1 MRPRLQGPIPFFYS
15 ALSIILTLYL
25 LNYFSTGLGGSM
37 LLAATLIPILL
48 MMDALA
54 SLKKGEGLYPR
65 LGRRANYIIAGVYA
79 ALCLIVSV
87 YMHTSFNDLIYIR
100 LGSYN
105 TTDVIVGAIALALV
119 MEYARRKHFA
129 LFLINAFLMFYSI
142 YGWIFP
148 GIFSHP
154 GISPQR
160 VLTLCTVEF
169 YTGIFASLS
178 QIALTLVA
186 AFLLMVG
193 IASGFG
199 CQESL
204 INIIMGRV
212 GRRSIYAVPQTATL
226 SSFAVATISGSGAAN
241 AAATG
246 QFTIPL
252 MKRYG
257 IPAVT
262 AAAVET
268 ASSMGGQLLPP
279 VMGVAAFIMTDFLGV
294 TYFDV
299 IIRGAAIGIIYYLG
313 VILAVYLM
321 SLKFMDPALRASQ
334 RAEGAKIDPLD
345 KFNAIAF
352 FSSIALLILLMT
364 RMIAEMYAALL
375 ASAFLLALAMAAR
388 ALGRRRSGMA
398 AIGADLARRLMASV
412 ETFASLLCDIG
423 LLLATLDIMVG
434 LFSATGVPVKI
445 GLLMMGAGG
454 AHMAYMIAIAF
465 AFGYIVG
472 LGLPPSATYITTALV
487 VAPIMIGMG
496 INPWVAHFFAF
507 LVAVMSELS
516 PPTSVTAAVAARIAD
531 CSFNRAMLKA
541 CEMAIPLYIMMFSI
555 FIRAELVMEPGP
567 SMLWAFAIV
576 LLGVLAS
583 VAGIHAAYGRN
594 PAMNLAMKAL
604 AFISAS
610 IAAFHPD
617 SAFATA
623 AAIASLP
630 LTILGIFRTRA
641 IFAGRA
647 GPSPSRIQ
655 AS

>member
-1 MRPRLQGPIPFFYS
+1 MRPRIPAPIPLFYS

-25 LNYFSTGLGGSM
+25 LHYFFTGFGGSM

-48 MMDALA
+48 LMDAIA
-54 SLKKGEGLYPR
+54 SLKAGGLYPR
-65 LGRRANYIIAGVYA
+65 LGRRANYAIAGVYM
-79 ALCLIVSV
+79 ALCLIVSI

-105 TTDVIVGAIALALV
+105 TTDLIVGAIALALV

-129 LFLINAFLMFYSI
+129 LFCINAFLMFYSV
-142 YGWIFP
+142 YGPIFP
-148 GIFSHP
+148 WIFSH
-154 GISPQR
+154 GGVSPR
-160 VLTLCTVEF
+160 RLITICSVELT
-169 YTGIFASLS
+169 TGVFASLS
-178 QIALTLVA
+178 QLALTLIG

-204 INIIMGRV
+204 INLIMGKV

-268 ASSMGGQLLPP
+268 ASSLGGQLLPP

-299 IIRGAAIGIIYYLG
+299 ITRGAIVGLIYYLG

-321 SLKFMDPALRASQ
+321 SLKFIDPAMRASM
-334 RAEGAKIDPLD
+334 RAEKETKIAPLD

-352 FSSIALLILLMT
+352 FSAIALLIILMT

-375 ASAFLLALAMAAR
+375 ASAFLLALAMAVRAL
-388 ALGRRRSGMA
+388 ALGRGGEAGPGIAR
-398 AIGADLARRLMASV
+398 DLARRLLGSV
-412 ETFASLLCDIG
+412 ERFAAFLCDIG

-434 LFSATGVPVKI
+434 LFSATGVPIKI
-445 GLLMMGAGG
+445 GLLMVDAAK
-454 AHMAYMIAIAF
+454 AHMAYLIAIAF

-487 VAPIMIGMG
+487 VAPIMIGLG

-541 CEMAIPLYIMMFSI
+541 CEMAIPLYMMMFGVFS
-555 FIRAELVMEPGP
+555 RGELVIEPGP
-567 SMLWAFAIV
+567 SMLWAFAVV
-576 LLGVLAS
+576 LSGVFAA
-583 VAGIHAAYGRN
+583 VAGIHAEFGRGL
-594 PAMNLAMKAL
+594 AANLPMKAL
-604 AFISAS
+604 AFLAAS
-610 IAAFHPD
+610 LAVFHPD
-617 SAFATA
+617 AAIATA
-623 AAIASLP
+623 AAIASIP
-630 LTILGIFRTRA
+630 IAIFGIFRTRA
-641 IFAGRA
+641 LYARA
-647 GPSPSRIQ
+647 P
-655 AS
+655 

>member
-1 MRPRLQGPIPFFYS
+1 
-15 ALSIILTLYL
+15 
-25 LNYFSTGLGGSM
+25 M
-37 LLAATLIPILL
+37 LLAATLIPVLL

-79 ALCLIVSV
+79 ALCLIVSI
-87 YMHTSFNDLIYIR
+87 YMHTSFWDLISSR
-100 LGSYN
+100 LMCYSAN
-105 TTDVIVGAIALALV
+105 DMIVGAIALALV
-119 MEYARRKHFA
+119 MEYARRKHLA
-129 LFLINAFLMFYSI
+129 LFCINAFLMFYSI

-154 GISPQR
+154 GVSPQR

-204 INIIMGRV
+204 INIIMGKV

-299 IIRGAAIGIIYYLG
+299 IVRGAAMGLIYYLG
-313 VILAVYLM
+313 VVLAVYLM
-321 SLKFMDPALRASQ
+321 SLKFMDPALRASLG
-334 RAEGAKIDPLD
+334 AEGAGIDPLD

-388 ALGRRRSGMA
+388 AIGLRWRSGGAGMA
-398 AIGADLARRLMASV
+398 AIGADLARGLMASV

-454 AHMAYMIAIAF
+454 AHVAYLIAIAF

-567 SMLWAFAIV
+567 SMAWAFAVV
-576 LLGVLAS
+576 LSGVLAS
-583 VAGIHAAYGRN
+583 IVGIHAKYGRN
-594 PAMNLAMKAL
+594 PAVNLAMKAL
-604 AFISAS
+604 AFLSAS

-617 SAFATA
+617 AAFATA
-623 AAIASLP
+623 AAIASVP
-630 LTILGIFRTRA
+630 LIILGIFRTRA
-641 IFAGRA
+641 ISAGRA
-647 GPSPSRIQ
+647 GP
-655 AS
+655 